1 MLFIYVHPRQYVYK
15 AEQAIGNTNSFA
27 VCNVPPLESLSFL
40 IGERQNASI
49 RKIFHRKVEFF

>member
-1 MLFIYVHPRQYVYK
+1 MLFIYVHPRQYEYK
-15 AEQAIGNTNSFA
+15 VEPASGYTNSLPI
-27 VCNVPPLESLSFL
+27 CNVPPLESLSFL